1 MKKENAILLW
11 GYVSLLLIVCGC
23 LTAKNLPK
31 HNDKYPLEAAT
42 YAAEKFPCVNGD
54 TITITKIDSINFNN
68 SISGLDEWFGE
79 SERGAD
85 SVVKVIEIDSSC
97 VKYKSSISK
106 LLEQIQDARGR
117 LAKLP
122 PVIIHDEKIIKVF
135 DSARFVSLSLQL
147 TKSQTQNKTLSQHLQ
162 DTKDKLN
169 WWRLAAI
176 ITWCV
181 VGLII
186 GIRLYSVKTF
196 LP

>member
-11 GYVSLLLIVCGC
+11 GYVSLLLIACGC

-31 HNDKYPLEAAT
+31 HNDKFPLAAAT
-42 YAAEKFPCVNGD
+42 YAAEKFPCVTGD
-54 TITITKIDSINFNN
+54 TITITKIDSTNFNN
-68 SISGLDEWFGE
+68 SVSGLDDWFGE
-79 SERGAD
+79 SEKGAD

-106 LLEQIQDARGR
+106 LLEQIQDARAR

-122 PVIIHDEKIIKVF
+122 PVIIHDEKLVKVF
-135 DSARFVSLSLQL
+135 DSARYTVVSLQL
-147 TKSQTQNKTLSQHLQ
+147 SQEQEINKVLSNQFQ

-176 ITWCV
+176 ITWCI
-181 VGLII
+181 VGLLI
-186 GIRLYSVKTF
+186 GVRLYGIKSIV
-196 LP
+196 